1 MAVTFIAN
9 LQEAAKQQQD
19 QQERRVLRKTIE
31 ELATGD
37 GRTYRHPDSAQVA
50 YPDTVEKALGDVP
63 PGLTEVAI
71 IGAGAAGIAALY
83 ELRQVADAN
92 PEHEFRVLVIEVDGS
107 NFLFTPRPQTPKKV
121 TPRRA
126 GRVSSYFAPNTV
138 YEIGAMRFPSI
149 AGLTWHYA
157 QRVFGGNKPV
167 TPFPNPG
174 TVPTEFVF
182 GSRFDHYF
190 GNTWKDA
197 KSPTKIVRDI
207 VLDELVGKRPPAMYT
222 IGTLRPVEVI
232 PKLKDR
238 ATPQSELKKIQQNW
252 EKFVKDYE
260 GTTLEAAVRK
270 ILEHNITKLP
280 AIRGLTGG
288 QLLDWCVELFG
299 RFGLGTGGFKPLY
312 NMSLAEVMRLLLWE
326 YSNEYT
332 FPPDVA
338 PGNVEFI
345 DGLCKKAL
353 LNLPNNFKFS
363 YLRARVSDVFHYDK
377 PRAVGVALYRIET
390 ENGREMER
398 SIEIAEFNYAIL
410 AMPHDATSAVV
421 SRLSYSA
428 QGINK
433 PEVGDFKRSTSASRT
448 VLPALLLS
456 TRDDAV
462 NARIATAVST
472 LHMTRS
478 AKTFATI
485 ATTAAT
491 TDPVPQFTVD
501 DPASIAEPELNL
513 EGQRISAVISD
524 CGLAATYMV
533 PSSTD
538 EENYRTFLVSYTW
551 DDDSTKLQH
560 TFHEWPEHLPPS
572 AGPHIMFDAML
583 NRAYRQNPVNPTD
596 PNAKWWLC
604 EVLEKAK
611 QDNRVSWDWSTYITA
626 GGFKLDMTGDYYQ
639 SNLCF
644 RYHTHAHYDP
654 SRDDERLDS
663 RVFLASCSYSH
674 LGGWLEGAFMSAIN
688 AVAGIVVSLNKGNVN
703 KLSSEAQKLFTT
715 FARVIPMV

>member
-1 MAVTFIAN
+1 M
-9 LQEAAKQQQD
+9 
-19 QQERRVLRKTIE
+19 
-31 ELATGD
+31 
-37 GRTYRHPDSAQVA
+37 
-50 YPDTVEKALGDVP
+50 
-63 PGLTEVAI
+63 
-71 IGAGAAGIAALY
+71 Y
-83 ELRQVADAN
+83 ELRQIADAS
-92 PEHEFRVLVIEVDGS
+92 PEHEFWVLLFEADAS
-107 NFLFTPRPQTPKKV
+107 NFLFTPRPQTPKQV

-197 KSPTKIVRDI
+197 NSPTKIVRDI
-207 VLDELVGKRPPAMYT
+207 ILDELVGKHPPAMYM

-238 ATPQSELKKIQQNW
+238 TTAQTVLKKIQQDW

-260 GTTLEAAVRK
+260 GTTLEFAVRK

-288 QLLDWCVELFG
+288 QSLDWCVELFG
-299 RFGLGTGGFKPLY
+299 RFGFGTGGFKPLY
-312 NMSLAEVMRLLLWE
+312 NMSLVEVMRLLLWE

-345 DGLCKKAL
+345 DGLYKRAVL
-353 LNLPNNFKFS
+353 DLPNNFKPA
-363 YLRARVSDVFHYDK
+363 YLRARVSDVFHYDE
-377 PRAVGVALYRIET
+377 PRAVGVAFYRIEK
-390 ENGREMER
+390 ENGKEIEKD
-398 SIEIAEFNYAIL
+398 IEIEEFQYAIL

-421 SRLSYSA
+421 SRLGYSA
-428 QGINK
+428 RGIDE
-433 PEVGDFKRSTSASRT
+433 PEVGDFKRSTSASRA

-478 AKTFATI
+478 AKIFATI
-485 ATTAAT
+485 ATAAAT

-501 DPASIAEPELNL
+501 DPASIAEPELNSRGPAHL
-513 EGQRISAVISD
+513 RRYFR
-524 CGLAATYMV
+524 L
-533 PSSTD
+533 
-538 EENYRTFLVSYTW
+538 RT
-551 DDDSTKLQH
+551 
-560 TFHEWPEHLPPS
+560 
-572 AGPHIMFDAML
+572 G
-583 NRAYRQNPVNPTD
+583 
-596 PNAKWWLC
+596 
-604 EVLEKAK
+604 
-611 QDNRVSWDWSTYITA
+611 
-626 GGFKLDMTGDYYQ
+626 
-639 SNLCF
+639 
-644 RYHTHAHYDP
+644 
-654 SRDDERLDS
+654 RDLYGS
-663 RVFLASCSYSH
+663 QLY
-674 LGGWLEGAFMSAIN
+674 G
-688 AVAGIVVSLNKGNVN
+688 
-703 KLSSEAQKLFTT
+703 
-715 FARVIPMV
+715 